1 MAFVFFAYQGKTA
14 TMESGYR
21 EEEIV
26 SFEFTVFSSL
36 TKLFLLSLN
45 FVIVFLFVNFSFE
58 TVHCWLG

>member
-1 MAFVFFAYQGKTA
+1 MAFVFFAYQGKMA

-36 TKLFLLSLN
+36 TICF
-45 FVIVFLFVNFSFE
+45 
-58 TVHCWLG
+58 CCR